1 MPLPLYNVVQAEQYA
16 YQKSRA
22 TNIPIVVFFASWHQL
37 RLAQPRP
44 LALLFALFLLWSWL
58 VRSRPLEKVLIY
70 LLLSW
75 LPWFDCSWFTKWWW
89 AIWIWLHAH
98 ATETLCDPVSGE
110 WDSAEYTKQCR
121 HKATK
126 QKNRL
131 TRIVCERHST
141 PQECCCT
148 FDHVPISRP
157 VLTGAIGVVVTAD
170 NDDDG
175 VISWAVLF
183 KWTLMV
189 GLVSWV
195 HAVDMIAE

>member
-22 TNIPIVVFFASWHQL
+22 TNIHIVVFFASWHQL

-110 WDSAEYTKQCR
+110 CDSAEYTKQCR
-121 HKATK
+121 HKGQGHQAEK
-126 QKNRL
+126 QVNQNRL
-131 TRIVCERHST
+131 RE
-141 PQECCCT
+141 T
-148 FDHVPISRP
+148 FDTSGVLLHIRSCSHQSSRSHR
-157 VLTGAIGVVVTAD
+157 GHWSSCA
-170 NDDDG
+170 
-175 VISWAVLF
+175 SR
-183 KWTLMV
+183 
-189 GLVSWV
+189 
-195 HAVDMIAE
+195 